1 MWEVVEKP
9 NDKNIIRSKWVFDVK
24 NDAEGKITRLKAR
37 LVAIQE
43 KGFDYIETF
52 SPTILDY
59 ITVGEWSTEI
69 NALKD
74 LIKWLEMDNEKL
86 ESQLQPNI
94 RNPNNS

>member
-1 MWEVVEKP
+1 MK
-9 NDKNIIRSKWVFDVK
+9 KYRIRKLNEELWV
-24 NDAEGKITRLKAR
+24 
-37 LVAIQE
+37 
-43 KGFDYIETF
+43 IETF